1 MLSPATSWRRIPSA
15 PINRD
20 REGSAVTPELSTA
33 ERQLLTV
40 MQGAFPLT
48 SRPFASL
55 AQGQS
60 GWSEDDVL
68 EHIAALKQNGAIR
81 QIGAIF
87 DTRRLGY
94 ASTLVCARVAPE
106 RLDAVAQAIN
116 QHPGV
121 SHNYG
126 RDHAFNLWFTL
137 AVPPGQDIERKVR
150 ALVDQPGVIGFL
162 LLPQVR
168 TFKLRVQFDLGEG
181 TEGAAEE
188 KSHLSRK
195 DAPFDPQD
203 IPLVRILQQD
213 LPLVQRPFA
222 ALAQG
227 SSFDEVGLLAGARRL
242 LEQGI
247 MRRYAAILRHRRV
260 GYAVNAMVCWE
271 VAQERLLQ
279 AGRRAAEHAAV
290 SHCYERV
297 SYPPVWPYQLFTMV
311 HSPSEEELQRI
322 LSTLQTRIHPRQMAI
337 LRTVHE
343 YKKVRLRYFEP
354 TQETKKGEG
363 DDDQKS

>member
-1 MLSPATSWRRIPSA
+1 
-15 PINRD
+15 
-20 REGSAVTPELSTA
+20 VTPELSAA
-33 ERQLLTV
+33 ERRLLTV
-40 MQGAFPLT
+40 LQGAFPLT
-48 SRPFASL
+48 SRPFVSL
-55 AQGQS
+55 AGGQP
-60 GWSEDDVL
+60 GWSEDDVI
-68 EHIAALKQNGAIR
+68 EHVAALKQDGAIR

-106 RLDAVAQAIN
+106 RLDAVAQAISR
-116 QHPGV
+116 HPGV

-126 RDHAFNLWFTL
+126 RNHVFNLWFTL
-137 AVPPGQDIERKVR
+137 AVPPGRDIEEEVR
-150 ALVDQPGVIGFL
+150 ALVDQPGVSEFL

-181 TEGAAEE
+181 TEGGAKETQDHN
-188 KSHLSRK
+188 S
-195 DAPFDPQD
+195 DADTSFDRQD

-227 SSFDEVGLLAGARRL
+227 SSFDEMDLLAGARRL

-279 AGRRAAEHAAV
+279 ASRQAAEHAAV

-297 SYPPVWPYQLFTMV
+297 AYPPTWPYQLFTMV
-311 HSPSEEELQRI
+311 HSQSEEELQRI
-322 LSTLQTRIHPRQMAI
+322 LSTLQERIQPRQMAI
-337 LRTVHE
+337 LRTVQE

-354 TQETKKGEG
+354 TQEVQKGKG
-363 DDDQKS
+363 DGH

>member
-1 MLSPATSWRRIPSA
+1 MVI
-15 PINRD
+15 
-20 REGSAVTPELSTA
+20 PELSTA
-33 ERQLLTV
+33 ERRLLTV
-40 MQGAFPLT
+40 LQGAFPLT
-48 SRPFASL
+48 SCPFASL
-55 AQGQS
+55 AEGQP

-68 EHIAALKQNGAIR
+68 DHIAALKQDGAIR

-94 ASTLVCARVAPE
+94 ASTLACARVAPE

-137 AVPPGQDIERKVR
+137 AVPPGRDIEREVR
-150 ALVDQPGVIGFL
+150 ALVDQPGVSGFL

-181 TEGAAEE
+181 IEDATEVT
-188 KSHLSRK
+188 K
-195 DAPFDPQD
+195 DHASDVEAPFDPQD

-227 SSFDEVGLLAGARRL
+227 SFFDEMQLLNGARRL

-247 MRRYAAILRHRRV
+247 IRRYAAILRHRRV
-260 GYAVNAMVCWE
+260 GYAVNAMACWE
-271 VAQERLLQ
+271 VAQEGLLQ
-279 AGRRAAEHAAV
+279 AGRRAAEHPAV

-297 SYPPVWPYQLFTMV
+297 AYPPTWPYQLFTMV
-311 HSPSEEELQRI
+311 HSQSEEELQRI
-322 LSTLQTRIHPRQMAI
+322 LSTLQDDIRPRQTAI
-337 LRTVHE
+337 LRTVQE

-354 TQETKKGEG
+354 THEAEKGKGDGHQEP
-363 DDDQKS
+363 